1 MFEVILVP
9 VDGSTPSLKAADM
22 AGDLAAKYGAKLILL
37 HVMGKAGSG
46 RIPEGLQELE
56 RIEHVTL
63 TENDAL
69 ESVAQEILSAAR
81 KQAQAQGANSIETV
95 TRIGDSAKVIIEQA
109 RDSNTDLIVM
119 GRRGLGDLTGL
130 LLGSVSHKVAQLAE
144 CACLTVK

>member
-9 VDGSTPSLKAADM
+9 VDGSIHSLKAADM

-37 HVMGKAGSG
+37 HVMGKAGSS
-46 RIPEGLQELE
+46 RIPEELQELA
-56 RIEHVTL
+56 RIEHVKM

-81 KQAQAQGANSIETV
+81 KQAQAQGADSIETV
-95 TRIGDSAKVIIEQA
+95 TRIGDSAKVIIELA

-119 GRRGLGDLTGL
+119 GCRGLGDLAGL
-130 LLGSVSHKVAQLAE
+130 LLGSVSHKVTQLAE